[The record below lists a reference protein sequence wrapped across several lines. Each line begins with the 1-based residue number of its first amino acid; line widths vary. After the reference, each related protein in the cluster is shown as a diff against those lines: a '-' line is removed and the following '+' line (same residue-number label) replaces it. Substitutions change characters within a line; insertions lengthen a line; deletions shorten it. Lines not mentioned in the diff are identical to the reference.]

1 MKRACTKWM
10 NTLLAALLA
19 LLGFNSCE
27 EPRVEYGT
35 PNADYTVKGK
45 VVNKVN
51 QQPVKG
57 IRVGYS
63 VYQGPLLM
71 YGVLPTPFRPL
82 AADTTETAGT
92 YKFTNRFSAGEIR
105 ENEVPVFVQDVDG
118 EANGLFRDTV
128 ITVDFDKAVKSGKSK
143 GWYQGE
149 RTLEL
154 NVELEPEKEGD
165 E

>member
-19 LLGFNSCE
+19 LLGFSSCE
-27 EPRVEYGT
+27 EPRVEYGA

-63 VYQGPLLM
+63 VHDY
-71 YGVLPTPFRPL
+71 FHR
-82 AADTTETAGT
+82 
-92 YKFTNRFSAGEIR
+92 R
-105 ENEVPVFVQDVDG
+105 
-118 EANGLFRDTV
+118 
-128 ITVDFDKAVKSGKSK
+128 
-143 GWYQGE
+143 
-149 RTLEL
+149 
-154 NVELEPEKEGD
+154 
-165 E
+165 